1 MRVMVKA
8 GGKARLRTLNK
19 QINKALL
26 YDLSPED
33 CVEFAMA
40 TFDGNV
46 WRALRAIIRM
56 NNLEAFK
63 ILIVAKNG
71 YFKVVLMAA
80 IASGN
85 IEMVKVVLGGY
96 NGRIHGEMLEG
107 VKTIEMMRF
116 LMGQPGQPGQPR
128 VDPITKDFLRIIAFS
143 GKTEI
148 LEYLLSIYGNVNF
161 DDGELLRVAAEIG
174 NIEMARMLVSLGV
187 DPEFSDALSI
197 AADHG
202 HTEMFKS
209 D

>member
-71 YFKVVLMAA
+71 YFKVVLRAA

-85 IEMVKVVLGGY
+85 IEMVKVVLCGY

-116 LMGQPGQPGQPR
+116 LMGQPG